1 MVEEGSLAQTRKS
14 SAVEAILNTVV
25 GYGISILAY
34 QFVMPLLG
42 FKTTWTDSVIL
53 VAVFSAISIVRN
65 YFIRRLFA
73 NWETNNG

>member
-1 MVEEGSLAQTRKS
+1 VEASLAQTRKS

-73 NWETNNG
+73 NWETKNG

>member
-1 MVEEGSLAQTRKS
+1 MAVEGSLAQTRKA
-14 SAVEAILNTVV
+14 SAFEAILNTVV

-34 QFVMPLLG
+34 QYVMPLLG

-65 YFIRRLFA
+65 YFIRRLFS
-73 NWETNNG
+73 NWETKS